1 MTAGGSVPLQGTVQP
16 LVDGFQ
22 SGFFGSA
29 DFAQRQQ
36 LWNVKTRHRMSR
48 TALKML
54 FEQWQ
59 GAADL
64 SLFMNVADGAFSD
77 CLRFY
82 LAPPA
87 GNEPNRN

>member
-36 LWNVKTRHRMSR
+36 LWNAKNKT
-48 TALKML
+48 
-54 FEQWQ
+54 Q
-59 GAADL
+59 
-64 SLFMNVADGAFSD
+64 
-77 CLRFY
+77 
-82 LAPPA
+82 
-87 GNEPNRN
+87 NEPHSFKKCCLNSGREQLIYRYL